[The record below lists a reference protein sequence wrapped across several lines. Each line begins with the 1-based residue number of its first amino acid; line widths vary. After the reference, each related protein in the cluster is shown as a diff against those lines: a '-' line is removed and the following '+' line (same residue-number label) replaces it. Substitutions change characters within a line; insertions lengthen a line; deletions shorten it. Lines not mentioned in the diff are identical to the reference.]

1 MNNPKVSI
9 VIPTYGRAEYI
20 KNLIKSV
27 RMSTPEESYEF
38 VVVSSD
44 LPESEKV
51 KWLSQQSD
59 VNLILADTRKE
70 WQLRKRS
77 PIYYTNIGIK
87 RAKYEWVLLVND
99 DIRFDANWYKE
110 LQNLLADPKN
120 SNVGMIIVLTHLGK
134 VKYGPR
140 IIKIGKTRK
149 KGGDWKDLY
158 LSDFS
163 IISKSVMEQIGYFD
177 EKLKFHGCG
186 ADNSL
191 AVEFLTDK
199 DTAVSDKIRLDHLIA
214 DEGRDTN
221 ITDEFTDFNYLL
233 NKWNNWCRMNG
244 CEYVWDTTVK
254 PYTAYNR
261 IVNWIKSSIRKQ
273 LKIMRFYKKY
283 ILKTWAPKKL
293 RINKKS

>member
-87 RAKYEWVLLVND
+87 RAKYEWIFLVND
-99 DIRFDANWYKE
+99 DIRFDENWYKE
-110 LQNLLADPKN
+110 LQSLLADPKH

-140 IIKIGKTRK
+140 LIKIGKTRK
-149 KGGDWKDLY
+149 NGKDWKDLY

-177 EKLKFHGCG
+177 EKLKWHGCG

-199 DTAVSDKIRLDHLIA
+199 DTVISEKIKIDHLIA
-214 DEGRDTN
+214 NEGRDTN
-221 ITDEFTDFNYLL
+221 VTDEFTDFNYLL
-233 NKWNNWCRMNG
+233 NKWNNWCKMNG
-244 CEYVWDTTVK
+244 CEYVWNVKIK
-254 PYTAYNR
+254 PYTLYNR
-261 IVNWIKSSIRKQ
+261 IINWTEGSIRKQ
-273 LKIMRFYKKY
+273 LKTIRFYKKY
-283 ILKTWAPKKL
+283 ILKNRTSK
-293 RINKKS
+293 NKTQV

>member
-1 MNNPKVSI
+1 
-9 VIPTYGRAEYI
+9 
-20 KNLIKSV
+20 
-27 RMSTPEESYEF
+27 MSTPEESYEF

-87 RAKYEWVLLVND
+87 RAKYEWIFLVND
-99 DIRFDANWYKE
+99 DIRFDENWYKE
-110 LQNLLADPKN
+110 LQSLLADPKN

-140 IIKIGKTRK
+140 LIKIGKTRK
-149 KGGDWKDLY
+149 NGKDWKDLY

-177 EKLKFHGCG
+177 EKLKWHGCG

-199 DTAVSDKIRLDHLIA
+199 DTVISEKIKIDHLIA
-214 DEGRDTN
+214 NEGRDTN
-221 ITDEFTDFNYLL
+221 VTDEFTDFNYLL
-233 NKWNNWCRMNG
+233 NKWNNWCKMNG
-244 CEYVWDTTVK
+244 CEYVWNVKIK
-254 PYTAYNR
+254 PYTLYNR
-261 IVNWIKSSIRKQ
+261 IINWTEGSIRKQ
-273 LKIMRFYKKY
+273 LKTIRFYKKY
-283 ILKTWAPKKL
+283 ILKNRTSK
-293 RINKKS
+293 NKTQV